1 MGLSNAQ
8 QLTVLLYSLLFGVGL
23 GAAYDVLRVFRVF
36 VSCHPVAVLFQDL
49 FYFVLAAVASFI
61 FVFEVNDGTV
71 RLFILAAFFAGGMAE
86 RISLGQI
93 ALRVSRRIQ
102 AAISRRKMLRNG
114 THTTHKRRKRH
125 RKQGKIIA

>member
-71 RLFILAAFFAGGMAE
+71 RLFILAEFFVGGVAFRGTLGQGTVALSRRAKAFFRG
-86 RISLGQI
+86 RTD
-93 ALRVSRRIQ
+93 RR
-102 AAISRRKMLRNG
+102 
-114 THTTHKRRKRH
+114 THKQSALHKPSEGS
-125 RKQGKIIA
+125 KG

>member
-23 GAAYDVLRVFRVF
+23 GAAYDVLRIFRVF

-49 FYFVLAAVASFI
+49 FYFVLAAVASFL

-71 RLFILAAFFAGGMAE
+71 RLFILAAFFVGGLAF
-86 RISLGQI
+86 RGTLGQGTV
-93 ALRVSRRIQ
+93 ALSRRAKAFFRGRID
-102 AAISRRKMLRNG
+102 RR
-114 THTTHKRRKRH
+114 THKRNALHKPSEES
-125 RKQGKIIA
+125 KG